1 MVGTLVEGFGEVRM
15 DPGLENDNWLSYR
28 IHL

>member
-1 MVGTLVEGFGEVRM
+1 MVGMLVEGFGGVRM
-15 DPGLENDNWLSYR
+15 DPGLENNQWLSYR